1 MNDKNLKKTKEL
13 IKYMDT
19 EDLKRKLKEHNTQ
32 IYSED
37 VFQIIMDELE
47 MRQNAAGKSTIKK
60 SRNGLK
66 EIIFVIV
73 LIGILLATTN
83 PSKGEYAEYIM
94 KQAVQTHDSE
104 DNIISKNYFI
114 FTIFETDISGERSRA
129 IGILKRFISLE

>member
-37 VFQIIMDELE
+37 VFQIIRNELE
-47 MRQNAAGKSTIKK
+47 MRQKAAGKSTIKK

-73 LIGILLATTN
+73 LIGILLATTS

-104 DNIISKNYFI
+104 DIVSKNYFI